1 VSDETAGNTP
11 WSIDFT
17 KRADKDMERLDQ
29 PVRQRVA
36 DALDRLAKDP
46 QSASLRKL
54 AGRSGSRLRV
64 GDWRV
69 LLELD
74 NKTQAIHVKRVLPR
88 GRAYDR

>member
-1 VSDETAGNTP
+1 VSDEPAAKQP

-36 DALDRLAKDP
+36 DSLDTLAENP
-46 QSASLRKL
+46 HSGALRKL
-54 AGRSGSRLRV
+54 SGRPESRLRV

-69 LLELD
+69 LITLD
-74 NKTQAIHVKRVLPR
+74 EDTRTVDVQRVLPR
-88 GRAYDR
+88 GRAYKR